1 MAETPCAAKM
11 LLWLDEIE
19 SQIQVAPFVRRPRLQ
34 ESALQAARE
43 AAREAAEADGKPGP
57 AERRR
62 LQEAELEAARNEVKG
77 RAALLHSIVEEI
89 EEEASLQQAQL
100 SNHMGGIHRS
110 MCAPGVPVL
119 LAEVELEGPCSGISG
134 HGWHAWYARNGRAVC
149 PVLKCS
155 VGIRGNRGSWES
167 VRAEFGETQGLRW
180 SLRWLSLWSMMP
192 SLASHVR
199 MSCPE
204 ISQHIRTE
212 LWEVFQASQSQL
224 ANQQGQLYRPYAEHI

>member
-1 MAETPCAAKM
+1 MFAHVCSTRPLLRHLGPWVACLVCPEWAGRVPSSEVQWQPQRQCRVNKVSTCEEDVWRW
-11 LLWLDEIE
+11 LLW
-19 SQIQVAPFVRRPRLQ
+19 SHGRNRR
-34 ESALQAARE
+34 
-43 AAREAAEADGKPGP
+43 
-57 AERRR
+57 
-62 LQEAELEAARNEVKG
+62 
-77 RAALLHSIVEEI
+77 
-89 EEEASLQQAQL
+89 
-100 SNHMGGIHRS
+100 
-110 MCAPGVPVL
+110 
-119 LAEVELEGPCSGISG
+119 SG
-134 HGWHAWYARNGRAVC
+134 
-149 PVLKCS
+149 